1 MVYWDIGCMR
11 ISIQTQFIVDFQAN
25 FLTTIDFYSPPHKKW
40 RGIMLYPPNRL
51 SVRPS
56 MRPSVRPAA
65 LRFRTLT

>member
-1 MVYWDIGCMR
+1 MHRSAIVLQNWFIYTTVCVPKMKVYH
-11 ISIQTQFIVDFQAN
+11 
-25 FLTTIDFYSPPHKKW
+25 FYTPPQKNW

-56 MRPSVRPAA
+56 A